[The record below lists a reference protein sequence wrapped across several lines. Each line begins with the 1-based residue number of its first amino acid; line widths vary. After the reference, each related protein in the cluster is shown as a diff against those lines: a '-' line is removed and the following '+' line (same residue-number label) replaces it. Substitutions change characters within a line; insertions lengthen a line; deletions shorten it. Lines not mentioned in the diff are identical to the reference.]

1 MYFRIYNGIVKY
13 TPGKEN
19 VMTIKEASQRSGLSP
34 DTLRFYEKSGMIP
47 PVSRING
54 IRDYSEIDL
63 RWISLAKSLR
73 NAGLS
78 VESTAKYISLHTSG
92 GEKLPERLEL
102 LIETRQNLLLQR
114 KRIDEAVI
122 RLEQLIVSCR
132 SAMEL
137 QTGSFPDTFTDHVRP
152 EAIRQEYPGNS
163 PSDESDDQ

>member
-1 MYFRIYNGIVKY
+1 
-13 TPGKEN
+13 
-19 VMTIKEASQRSGLSP
+19 MTIKEASQRSGLSQ

-47 PVSRING
+47 PVSRNNG

-63 RWISLAKSLR
+63 RWISLARSLR

-78 VESTAKYISLHTSG
+78 VESTAKYLRLHMASD
-92 GEKLPERLEL
+92 EKLPERLEL
-102 LIETRQNLLLQR
+102 LIETRQNLLMQR
-114 KRIDEAVI
+114 KQIDEAVT

-137 QTGSFPDTFTDHVRP
+137 QSGSFPDSFTDHVRP

-163 PSDESDDQ
+163 LSDESDNS